1 VSSAA
6 RPARAIAAERARL
19 VSIVAIA
26 GIAACVVLGAV
37 RTTSGW
43 PALWL
48 ALALVAPVLLPLPGI
63 LRRDRRT
70 FAWATLCVTPYLI
83 YGITETI
90 ANPGARAIA
99 EAVLLG
105 GIVLFWALVAFLR
118 LTRPPP
124 GGAQG
129 S

>member
-1 VSSAA
+1 VSGAA
-6 RPARAIAAERARL
+6 RPSQAIGAERARI
-19 VSIVAIA
+19 VSLAAIA
-26 GIAACVVLGAV
+26 GIATCVVLGV
-37 RTTSGW
+37 LRTTSGW

-48 ALALVAPVLLPLPGI
+48 ALALVAPILLPVRGI

-83 YGITETI
+83 YGITESV
-90 ANPGARAIA
+90 ANPAARAMA
-99 EAVLLG
+99 ETVLFG

-118 LTRPPP
+118 LTRPRA
-124 GGAQG
+124 GGVQR